1 MKYWFGKLHLWL
13 GLPLGSLFLV
23 ISLSGALYCWEP
35 EFAAIAY
42 RENVEP
48 QEKPFV
54 GIPVLKKSVEAA
66 LPDADFRTVYY
77 RGPSKAVQLL
87 LYAPGTYYHANL
99 NPYTGE
105 LIHLQ
110 DMKKGWLN
118 NLKFLHRNLMLGDIG
133 REIVHWGTLLYLLM
147 IISGIVLWWPA
158 RRSQRKQRFT
168 IKWSASRKR
177 LNYDLH
183 NVLGFYSSWV
193 LIFLVMTGLFWGFK
207 IIKSSVKGFTQ
218 EDRIKYDVPRSAVD
232 TTQADLAQYQIMD
245 QLGEHFRKEF
255 PDNNIRI
262 SNPHASDDPVQV
274 SVIDKNRTVTNV
286 DQYYFDRYTGARLSG
301 SFQHGLHQDASLF
314 TTLNGLAY
322 DIHLGNIFGLPTR
335 LLAFLASLIG
345 ASLSIT
351 GFVYWWGNRK

>member
-1 MKYWFGKLHLWL
+1 MKYWFRKLHLWL
-13 GLPLGSLFLV
+13 GLPLGGLFFV

-35 EFAAIAY
+35 EFAAIIY
-42 RENVEP
+42 KENIEP

-54 GIPVLKKSVEAA
+54 SIHTLAKSVESA
-66 LPDADFRTVYY
+66 LPEADFRTAFY
-77 RGPSKAVQLL
+77 RGPTKAVQLL
-87 LYAPGTYYHANL
+87 LYVPGTYYHANL

-147 IISGIVLWWPA
+147 IVTGIVIWWPA
-158 RRSQRKQRFT
+158 RKSQRKQRFT
-168 IKWSASRKR
+168 IKWGATRKR

-207 IIKSSVKGFTQ
+207 IVKTSIRSLYQ
-218 EDRIKYDVPRSAVD
+218 EDLIQYDVPHSIVD
-232 TTQADLAQYQIMD
+232 TTRSDLAQYQLMD
-245 QLGEHFRKEF
+245 QLGAQFRKEY
-255 PDNNIRI
+255 PDQNIRI
-262 SNPHASDDPVQV
+262 SNPHNDDDPIQV
-274 SVIDKNRTVTNV
+274 SVVDKNRIATNV
-286 DQYYFDRYTGARLSG
+286 DQYFFDRYTGKRLVG
-301 SFQHGLHQDASLF
+301 NFQNGLHEQNSGF
-314 TTLNGLAY
+314 TTWNGLMY
-322 DIHLGNIFGLPTR
+322 DIHLGNIFGLTTR

-351 GFVYWWGNRK
+351 GFIYWWDNRK